1 MSCDS
6 QAEELLLFMKGLNR
20 LLVITGA
27 GCSTGSGISDYRD
40 DKGSWKIAAPI
51 EHQDFL
57 KSVKDEFHFTFS
69 IP

>member
-51 EHQDFL
+51 EHQDF
-57 KSVKDEFHFTFS
+57 
-69 IP
+69 